1 MIPTLALVL
10 ALLPFPEPPRLLL
23 ARPLATER
31 GSADVA
37 TNLLLL
43 ENGEALVTGWTSRGG
58 GPSDGLLL
66 RVDGKGDVVWRAEF
80 GGRGRDLL
88 WAAVPGGDGGAF
100 TIVGFTESLGA
111 GKFDGWMI
119 CTDAKG
125 ALVWEETFGG
135 PEDEW
140 LTSIRRAPDGSSL
153 LAVGQTASTGAGGID
168 AYVVKAG
175 LDGKE
180 IATWTTGG
188 KGLDRAF
195 GIEPTPDGGCLVA
208 GMTGEVKEKSDAFVT
223 RFAPDG
229 RVAWTRLVAAR
240 PGFDVAHDVHPDPR
254 GGYRVFGYT
263 TLDTA
268 AKKGVDGFAVRLSEA
283 GEILSETTFGGG
295 DHDRTLHGLPFA
307 NGSAIVVGHS
317 QPTTAPDEDTGWD
330 FVVRAIDAQG
340 AVAWTGR
347 FGGAGVE
354 FGRGVAGST
363 GDVWIVGHTES
374 ENGARSAAYL
384 VRLALPPG

>member
-10 ALLPFPEPPRLLL
+10 ALLPSPEPPRLLL

-37 TNLLLL
+37 TNVLLL

-66 RVDGKGDVVWRAEF
+66 RIDGNGEVVWRAEF
-80 GGRGRDLL
+80 GGPRRDLL

-125 ALVWEETFGG
+125 ALVWERTFGG

-153 LAVGQTASTGAGGID
+153 LAVGQTASAGAGGID
-168 AYVVKAG
+168 AYVVKTG
-175 LDGKE
+175 LDGRE

-188 KGLDRAF
+188 TGLDRAF

-208 GMTGEVKEKSDAFVT
+208 GMTGEVKEKCDAFVT

-240 PGFDVAHDVHPDPR
+240 PGFDVAHDVHADPR
-254 GGYRVFGYT
+254 GGFRVFGYT
-263 TLDTA
+263 TFDA
-268 AKKGVDGFAVRLSEA
+268 ATKKGVDGFAVRLSEA

-347 FGGAGVE
+347 FGGPGVE